1 MDPATI
7 LLAEDDENDVLIMR
21 RAFKNA
27 NIINPLSVVR
37 DGEEAIQYLRGTG
50 HYADRVK
57 HPFPCLLLLDLK
69 MPKKS
74 GFDVLDIIKND
85 PQLNRLV
92 TVVLTSSRQGVDI
105 NRAYDLWANSF
116 LVKPAS
122 VGELVELLKSL
133 HTYWLV
139 WNERPDASVELKS
152 ATGPE
157 GESEAGAEPGI
168 SPAI

>member
-21 RAFKNA
+21 RAFKKA
-27 NIINPLSVVR
+27 NIVNPLSVVR
-37 DGEEAIQYLRGTG
+37 DGEEAIQYLQGTG
-50 HYADRVK
+50 PYADRKK

-74 GFDVLDIIKND
+74 GFDVLDFIKRD
-85 PQLNRLV
+85 PQLNWLV
-92 TVVLTSSRQGVDI
+92 TIVLTSSRQGVDI
-105 NRAYDLWANSF
+105 NHAYDLWANSF

-122 VGELVELLKSL
+122 VEELVEMLKSL
-133 HTYWLV
+133 HSYWLV
-139 WNERPDASVELKS
+139 WNERPDASVELKP
-152 ATGPE
+152 GIRPD
-157 GESEAGAEPGI
+157 AGAEAGL